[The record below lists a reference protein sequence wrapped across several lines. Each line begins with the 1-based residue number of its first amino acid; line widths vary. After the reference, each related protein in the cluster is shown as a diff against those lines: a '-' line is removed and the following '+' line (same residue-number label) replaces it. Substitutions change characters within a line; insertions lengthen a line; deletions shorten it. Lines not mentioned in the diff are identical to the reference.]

1 MTSQKMP
8 DATPPALPPDDTS
21 KLLANA
27 DKLIQRRRVFIAS
40 PSSATQSAAPA
51 HFFEAAEGSPLETI
65 PTFTA
70 HPLAE
75 HDADHDLPLLT
86 EKVTSPTPSL
96 ADIQA
101 LQRDAVQKE
110 LASWLEQELPLAIL
124 KITDGVADQLLGELT
139 RNAEQHLLPTLMAQL
154 SDHQRDHRRD
164 HRSDLPPDT
173 PDV

>member
-1 MTSQKMP
+1 MP
-8 DATPPALPPDDTS
+8 DATPPALPPDDTA
-21 KLLANA
+21 KLLADA

-40 PSSATQSAAPA
+40 PSSAAQSAAPA
-51 HFFEAAEGSPLETI
+51 HFFEAAEGNPIEAI
-65 PTFTA
+65 PTLPA

-86 EKVTSPTPSL
+86 EKITSPTPSL

-139 RNAEQHLLPTLMAQL
+139 RNAEQHLLPSLMAQL
-154 SDHQRDHRRD
+154 SDHQRDHR
-164 HRSDLPPDT
+164 SDLPPAT
-173 PDV
+173 LDV